1 MRRRVLGG
9 VAAFLLAVIGAALL
23 LSYVAGADRRAL
35 AGVEAVSVLVVTEPI
50 AKGTAGDRLTS
61 SVKAK
66 MLPAVALGPGAVDQL
81 SQLTGKVATTDL
93 VPGEQLLA
101 SRFADPATLA
111 GADKVKVPKGMQEI
125 SLALEPQRVVAGQLT
140 TGSTVGLFVSLPKD
154 VDRPAETRLLLNK
167 VLVTRLQG
175 NAASAASTGIS
186 SAATSTAVL
195 VTLAVTAADA
205 ERVVFGAENGTVWLS
220 AQPADAV
227 ETGSSLVNAEN
238 VYR

>member
-1 MRRRVLGG
+1 
-9 VAAFLLAVIGAALL
+9 LAVIGATLL

-35 AGVEAVSVLVVTEPI
+35 AGVETVSVLVVTEPI

-66 MLPAVALGPGAVDQL
+66 MLPAVALGPGAVAQL

-93 VPGEQLLA
+93 VPGEQLMT
-101 SRFADPATLA
+101 SRFADPATLE

-125 SLALEPQRVVAGQLT
+125 SLALESQRVVGGQLA
-140 TGSTVGLFVSLPKD
+140 TGSTVGLFLSLPKD
-154 VDRPAETRLLLNK
+154 VDRPAQTRLVMNK
-167 VLVTRLQG
+167 VLVTRVQG
-175 NAASAASTGIS
+175 NVAGSKTGLS
-186 SAATSTAVL
+186 SAAASTAVL
-195 VTLAVTAADA
+195 VTLAMTAADA

-220 AQPADAV
+220 AEPADAD
-227 ETGSSLVNAEN
+227 ETGTRLVNAEN